1 MQDLPETPDERAQRR
16 RVRRWKRRARI
27 LAPFLG
33 LPILLAALALS
44 VDMIE
49 YVPQPPP
56 DKLAD
61 RPIHLAPKDVKR
73 PSPRPLVIDTDPG
86 VDDALALVLAL
97 RSAEFRVEL
106 VTTVAGNVP
115 IGAVTDNAR
124 RLLALLVDAPDALED
139 DGDARDLDVIL
150 PASPP
155 PRPPTPPYASRR
167 P

>member
-33 LPILLAALALS
+33 IPILLAALALS

-61 RPIHLAPKDVKR
+61 RPINLTPGDAKR
-73 PSPRPLVIDTDPG
+73 PTPRPLVIAKPD
-86 VDDALALVLAL
+86 LAL
-97 RSAEFRVEL
+97 
-106 VTTVAGNVP
+106 P
-115 IGAVTDNAR
+115 
-124 RLLALLVDAPDALED
+124 VDAPDALED
-139 DGDARDLDVIL
+139 DGDAKDLDVIL
-150 PASPP
+150 PASLP
-155 PRPPTPPYASRR
+155 PRPPTPPFALRR